1 MCGHRART
9 KDALKQHK
17 GRDHRGPGGGQRPR
31 LEPEELPKD
40 IVEMRV
46 LHSYAVGARPLIGCA
61 PLAEAV
67 VQVELR
73 AKFEQHKVLYARY
86 DEIKAR
92 FPQELAHYWVKS
104 LSMSLT
110 KAIKKHENFKKFEVR
125 PQGRHR

>member
-1 MCGHRART
+1 MYASLPLTPGQPAGATRART

-17 GRDHRGPGGGQRPR
+17 GRDHRGPGGGQHPR

-46 LHSYAVGARPLIGCA
+46 LHSYTVGARPLIGCA
-61 PLAEAV
+61 PLTEAL

-86 DEIKAR
+86 D
-92 FPQELAHYWVKS
+92 
-104 LSMSLT
+104 
-110 KAIKKHENFKKFEVR
+110 
-125 PQGRHR
+125 